1 MIVTGTEVSREE
13 FFENFAFWSNGQE
26 VIEYCKAI
34 PNAFVPIIEIK
45 IKGMEI
51 DLAFARETSNPEL
64 IMDPR
69 ACYDPVSKRSLN
81 GLALSRQISSAMGN
95 NITFQAA
102 SKTIK
107 LWAQSECELNI
118 VNRLGKRIYGNAY
131 GYLNGITIEVMVAK
145 LFRDHSLHSDF
156 ELVADFFVDVP

>member
-1 MIVTGTEVSREE
+1 MTGTEVSREE

-64 IMDPR
+64 IMDPMDPR
-69 ACYDPVSKRSLN
+69 ACYDSSFKKKFERISLIKTNFKCN
-81 GLALSRQISSAMGN
+81 G
-95 NITFQAA
+95 
-102 SKTIK
+102 K
-107 LWAQSECELNI
+107 
-118 VNRLGKRIYGNAY
+118 
-131 GYLNGITIEVMVAK
+131 
-145 LFRDHSLHSDF
+145 
-156 ELVADFFVDVP
+156 